1 MCAYKYESMFIFLI
15 TIKGMNITFGGRHLI
30 YNVSENYGIL
40 NATEIMQ
47 LVSNGTASLPIYV
60 TINPIERTATG
71 LWNLSNMSLN
81 YTYTHSKVS
90 IYMCTCVYVNHK

>member
-15 TIKGMNITFGGRHLI
+15 TIKGLNITFGGRHLI
-30 YNVSENYGIL
+30 YNVSENHGIL

-81 YTYTHSKVS
+81 YIHIAKLAY
-90 IYMCTCVYVNHK
+90 ICVHVCM